1 MIPLKISIDL
11 ATKTDTGLLF
21 VGKKNI
27 TPVSGSFQF
36 NAVAFEEDAVPTG
49 TVDVYISNDS
59 DAAPQKIGTIDLSTK
74 EVGWCNIN
82 VPFLLVK
89 FVVTTASVT
98 GSVIIYGRFSES
110 S

>member
-1 MIPLKISIDL
+1 MIPLKITIDL
-11 ATKTDTGLLF
+11 ATATETRLLY
-21 VGKKNI
+21 VGKEYI

-89 FVVTTASVT
+89 FVVTTVSVT
-98 GSVIIYGRFSES
+98 GSVIMYGRFSES
-110 S
+110 R

>member
-1 MIPLKISIDL
+1 MIPLKITIDL
-11 ATKTDTGLLF
+11 ANSTETGLLN
-21 VGKKNI
+21 VGKKYI

-36 NAVAFEEDAVPTG
+36 NAVAFEEGAVPTG
-49 TVDVYISNDS
+49 TVDVYISNDH
-59 DAAPQKIGTIDLSTK
+59 DAAPQNIGTIDLATK

-89 FVVTTASVT
+89 FVVTTESTT
-98 GSVIIYGRFSES
+98 GSVVIYGRFSES